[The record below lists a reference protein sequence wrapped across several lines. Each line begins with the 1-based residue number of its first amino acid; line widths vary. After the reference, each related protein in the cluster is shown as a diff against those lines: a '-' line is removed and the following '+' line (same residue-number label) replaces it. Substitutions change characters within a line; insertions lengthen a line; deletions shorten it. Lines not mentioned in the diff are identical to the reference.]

1 MCICYFFIVFGG
13 NAESNRCMAL
23 PRFHFAG
30 VRCTTP
36 MKWHFEIYFSQ
47 GKTFPSLSLS
57 QRCALRLT
65 ACSPGSGGGFER
77 KFALARSFLPFP
89 HLRQARS
96 PGVWERCGNGG
107 TRLRSAV
114 EMAVSIKYHFQFPC
128 FMIPGLLSTNN
139 PPSAGPPTLSW
150 GRLITLV
157 ASYKKDIYMKIRK
170 QLLCLH
176 GSESRKK
183 AIPNLIFIQRRGK
196 ITISWRL
203 ISVSFGGRAKKEGRA
218 KMYVDWIKLAN
229 YFHATLMD
237 VVFTHT
243 MKMSPILW
251 QRLLPTCVLHAVC
264 SFPEDE
270 SHIRRK
276 MKKFVWECF
285 SNNIVRHINWFILY
299 D

>member
-1 MCICYFFIVFGG
+1 MLT
-13 NAESNRCMAL
+13 M
-23 PRFHFAG
+23 FHFTR
-30 VRCTTP
+30 VWCTTP
-36 MKWHFEIYFSQ
+36 MRWHFETYFSQ
-47 GKTFPSLSLS
+47 RKTFPSLSLS

-65 ACSPGSGGGFER
+65 ACSPGSRGGFER
-77 KFALARSFLPFP
+77 KFAPASSFLPSL
-89 HLRQARS
+89 HLRQARW
-96 PGVWERCGNGG
+96 PGVWERRGDGG
-107 TRLRSAV
+107 TRLRRAV

-203 ISVSFGGRAKKEGRA
+203 IWVSFGGRAKRGA
-218 KMYVDWIKLAN
+218 KTYVDWIKLAN

-243 MKMSPILW
+243 MKMSQILRK
-251 QRLLPTCVLHAVC
+251 RLLSTCLLHAVYSIYFC
-264 SFPEDE
+264 PGD
-270 SHIRRK
+270 
-276 MKKFVWECF
+276 
-285 SNNIVRHINWFILY
+285 
-299 D
+299 

>member
-1 MCICYFFIVFGG
+1 M
-13 NAESNRCMAL
+13 
-23 PRFHFAG
+23 FHFTR
-30 VRCTTP
+30 VRCSAS
-36 MKWHFEIYFSQ
+36 MRWHFEIYFSQ
-47 GKTFPSLSLS
+47 RKTFPFLSLS

-65 ACSPGSGGGFER
+65 GCSPGSREGFER
-77 KFALARSFLPFP
+77 KFAPASSFLPSL
-89 HLRQARS
+89 HLRQARW
-96 PGVWERCGNGG
+96 PGAWERRDDGEGG
-107 TRLRSAV
+107 RLCRAV

-183 AIPNLIFIQRRGK
+183 AIPNLIFIQRRGE
-196 ITISWRL
+196 ITISRRL
-203 ISVSFGGRAKKEGRA
+203 IWVSFGGRAKRGA
-218 KMYVDWIKLAN
+218 KTYVDWIKPAN

-243 MKMSPILW
+243 MKMSQILR
-251 QRLLPTCVLHAVC
+251 QRLLSTCVLHAVY
-264 SFPEDE
+264 SIYFWAKD
-270 SHIRRK
+270 
-276 MKKFVWECF
+276 
-285 SNNIVRHINWFILY
+285 
-299 D
+299 

>member
-1 MCICYFFIVFGG
+1 MTFWNLFFSSWNFPLLVSFTALCTEIDSLLYGFWRRVWKEICSCKF
-13 NAESNRCMAL
+13 
-23 PRFHFAG
+23 
-30 VRCTTP
+30 
-36 MKWHFEIYFSQ
+36 
-47 GKTFPSLSLS
+47 FPSPVFTCG
-57 QRCALRLT
+57 RRD
-65 ACSPGSGGGFER
+65 G
-77 KFALARSFLPFP
+77 LAR
-89 HLRQARS
+89 RARR
-96 PGVWERCGNGG
+96 GDGG
-107 TRLRSAV
+107 RDFTMQV

-196 ITISWRL
+196 ITISQRL
-203 ISVSFGGRAKKEGRA
+203 IWVSFGGRAKRGA
-218 KMYVDWIKLAN
+218 KTYVDWIKPAN

-243 MKMSPILW
+243 MKMSPILQ
-251 QRLLPTCVLHAVC
+251 QRLLSTRVLHAVY
-264 SFPEDE
+264 S
-270 SHIRRK
+270 I
-276 MKKFVWECF
+276 
-285 SNNIVRHINWFILY
+285 
-299 D
+299 